1 MNEVQ
6 EHLEEEER
14 LCQVSLMDSWDECK
28 SCLESDCMRFYTTCQ
43 SSWSSM
49 KSTVREK
56 QNSKI
61 AKFLR
66 YLLQLTF

>member
-14 LCQVSLMDSWDECK
+14 LCQVSLMGSWDECK

-56 QNSKI
+56 QNS
-61 AKFLR
+61 R
-66 YLLQLTF
+66 LLSS